1 MSIYAYDHSGDTN
14 ADGLSINAY
23 DGISFCTGANTRS
36 ERVRILANGRVG
48 IGTTAPSGALHVKG
62 GRSFHAA
69 ANEPFALAAAY
80 GASGGSVYFGAKSG
94 SATPDA
100 QISAAGGGALMTL
113 QNNGYVGI
121 GTGTPA
127 YKLDVIGTCRTG
139 GIVGGVGNAAGN
151 FHVDSANHIASPALL
166 SGSFYINYSYG
177 TGGTRCMNGA
187 TGYGPIWASAFNVV
201 SDRRLKEN
209 ISYFDSGLAKI
220 LQLKPATFDF
230 INGENNQKGFIA
242 QDVETVIPE
251 VVRTVDTLINIGTGE
266 TEEYLS
272 VDKAAMVPY
281 LVAAIKEQQAMILA
295 LTDRIATLEA

>member
-1 MSIYAYDHSGDTN
+1 
-14 ADGLSINAY
+14 
-23 DGISFCTGANTRS
+23 
-36 ERVRILANGRVG
+36 
-48 IGTTAPSGALHVKG
+48 
-62 GRSFHAA
+62 
-69 ANEPFALAAAY
+69 
-80 GASGGSVYFGAKSG
+80 
-94 SATPDA
+94 
-100 QISAAGGGALMTL
+100 
-113 QNNGYVGI
+113 
-121 GTGTPA
+121 
-127 YKLDVIGTCRTG
+127 
-139 GIVGGVGNAAGN
+139 
-151 FHVDSANHIASPALL
+151 
-166 SGSFYINYSYG
+166 
-177 TGGTRCMNGA
+177 MNGA

-295 LTDRIATLEA
+295 LTDRISTLEA